1 MVQRL
6 TKEQIL
12 ALTKPHSDKSQSYK
26 CLGKNGEF
34 QQSNVKSQSTS
45 LPDHLKCS
53 LISSSNSEKPKQH
66 KEMRFSCEV
75 CGKIFHIKH
84 HLNSHMLHHNQAR
97 VHACDVPDCSYS
109 TKVPNDLQRHKKIMH
124 TSILYTCL
132 LCGKNIKNYYF
143 YKLHV
148 AKHGT
153 ETPGVVKCLH
163 LNCKKLF
170 ENGDELQ
177 KHTKTAHEDVKK
189 LQCNECGKCFAL
201 KGILASHIV
210 THWDWQHFKCNIPG
224 CSFSA
229 KRSNHL
235 QRHKNGVHSLDR
247 FTCSLCGEMFKSR
260 VYFKQHEEKHKTDT
274 PGVFKCHHMN
284 CQEIFSAPIDLRT
297 HMEQHKLQ
305 KCDVPGCLFTC
316 KVIRGLNAHRRK
328 VHSIWSHNC
337 QLCGKGFEH
346 FCHLMMHLKCHETG
360 EPGVIKCAKNNC
372 KQTFTSI
379 ANLKIHLDNHE
390 SLFLQQNVSKL
401 NTKKLECQLC
411 GKIIKSNIYKLQ
423 KHILKHETDTPGVL
437 KCIFKGCNKI
447 FVSAAELKQHTFKH
461 WDLSLRPFACD
472 FPNCNH
478 ASRNKISLYH
488 HKRQVHSPNLY
499 TCDLCGRQYKNLTYV
514 SQHLKR
520 FHQKQLGA
528 ENINTNT
535 TTVLRTNTAK
545 KLCELVFKDEI
556 EEVVFD

>member
-328 VHSIWSHNC
+328 VHAIFLLNC
-337 QLCGKGFEH
+337 QLCGQSFDKSRN
-346 FCHLMMHLKCHETG
+346 LKQHIQLHKTG
-360 EPGVIKCAKNNC
+360 EPGVIKCAKNKC

-379 ANLKIHLDNHE
+379 AGLEKHLYNHE
-390 SLFLQQNVSKL
+390 TLFLRQNESKI
-401 NTKKLECQLC
+401 NANEFECYCC
-411 GKIIKSNIYKLQ
+411 GKILKSERKKFQ
-423 KHILKHETDTPGVL
+423 AHVEKHETETPGVI
-437 KCIFKGCNKI
+437 KCIFKGCKLT
-447 FVSAAELKQHTFKH
+447 FTSATDLKQHYLGH
-461 WDLSLRPFACD
+461 WDVSLRPFACD
-472 FPNCNH
+472 FPQCNY
-478 ASRNKISLYH
+478 ASRINGDLLK
-488 HKRQVHSPNLY
+488 HKSHVHSSNLY
-499 TCDLCGRQYKNLTYV
+499 TCELCGRQFKHLSYV
-514 SQHLKR
+514 ALHFKR
-520 FHQKQLGA
+520 QHQKQLSA
-528 ENINTNT
+528 ENPKSRDQTLPRSIKN
-535 TTVLRTNTAK
+535 
-545 KLCELVFKDEI
+545 
-556 EEVVFD
+556 